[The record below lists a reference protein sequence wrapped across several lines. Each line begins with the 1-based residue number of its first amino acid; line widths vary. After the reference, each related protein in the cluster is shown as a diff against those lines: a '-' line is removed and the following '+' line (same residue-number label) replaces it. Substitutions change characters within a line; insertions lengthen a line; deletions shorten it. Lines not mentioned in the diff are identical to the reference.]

1 MNVRWL
7 LVVPVL
13 LSCAPATSPKAEPG
27 WAWNLPA
34 GFPTPTVPAENPMSA
49 AKVELGRRLFFDV
62 RLSRNGTQACAGCH
76 EQARAFTDARPVAIG
91 STGQHHRRNAQG
103 LANVAFA
110 STLTWAN
117 PLVTTLERQA
127 LLPLFGETP
136 VELGW
141 AGHEAE
147 LLTRFATDADMA
159 ERFEHAFPGEGVT
172 LDTLTR
178 ALGSF
183 ERTLISSH
191 APWDAYTAGDASALS
206 DDAQAGLLLF
216 NSERLECYH
225 CHTGFTFSDSVAHA
239 GTTVVEK
246 FFHNTGLYDVDGAG
260 SYPSTDTGL
269 VEVTER
275 IGDMGR
281 FRAPSLRNLRFTA
294 PYLHDGSLATLDQ
307 VLDAYAAG
315 GLSRQHTGTPSPL
328 QSDLVRGFTLSPDER
343 RQVLAFLDALNDEA
357 FVTDPALRDPW
368 RE

>member
-1 MNVRWL
+1 M
-7 LVVPVL
+7 
-13 LSCAPATSPKAEPG
+13 
-27 WAWNLPA
+27 
-34 GFPTPTVPAENPMSA
+34 
-49 AKVELGRRLFFDV
+49 
-62 RLSRNGTQACAGCH
+62 
-76 EQARAFTDARPVAIG
+76 
-91 STGQHHRRNAQG
+91 
-103 LANVAFA
+103 
-110 STLTWAN
+110 
-117 PLVTTLERQA
+117 
-127 LLPLFGETP
+127 
-136 VELGW
+136 
-141 AGHEAE
+141 
-147 LLTRFATDADMA
+147 
-159 ERFEHAFPGEGVT
+159 
-172 LDTLTR
+172 
-178 ALGSF
+178 
-183 ERTLISSH
+183 
-191 APWDAYTAGDASALS
+191 S

-328 QSDLVRGFTLSPDER
+328 QSDLVRGFTLSPGER
-343 RQVLAFLDALNDEA
+343 RQVLAFLDALNDET